1 MQNTWWLMNFQGTVV
16 ILRSKFNMSS
26 IWRFSLFFPATPP
39 LPLQAVSL
47 APCPLFIFVGVLAWQ
62 FFYMYL
68 FRASVR
74 SMSYPPVDFWPLHVS
89 AASRAGL
96 VSDEIR
102 LGIIWEISAWFS
114 RRDKAKDP
122 GYEFWH
128 QIYWDTK
135 QTRWNTKILNFTPII
150 ASATLKAVSLQLN
163 GMLMIW
169 KIKQEMQDDA
179 IRTARIHPT
188 FILLTGLKCSYH
200 GKISSPLTEILGTHP
215 AQTLIW
221 THLNFYKGLRGKVR
235 FQKPDSCGSYLWKA

>member
-16 ILRSKFNMSS
+16 ILRSKFYMSS

-74 SMSYPPVDFWPLHVS
+74 SMSYPPVDFWPVHMS

-96 VSDEIR
+96 VSDEIC

-114 RRDKAKDP
+114 ETRQSQRSWVWVLAPNLLGHKANMMK
-122 GYEFWH
+122 H
-128 QIYWDTK
+128 K
-135 QTRWNTKILNFTPII
+135 NFKFHT
-150 ASATLKAVSLQLN
+150 
-163 GMLMIW
+163 
-169 KIKQEMQDDA
+169 
-179 IRTARIHPT
+179 
-188 FILLTGLKCSYH
+188 YH
-200 GKISSPLTEILGTHP
+200 SFGNS
-215 AQTLIW
+215 
-221 THLNFYKGLRGKVR
+221 
-235 FQKPDSCGSYLWKA
+235 